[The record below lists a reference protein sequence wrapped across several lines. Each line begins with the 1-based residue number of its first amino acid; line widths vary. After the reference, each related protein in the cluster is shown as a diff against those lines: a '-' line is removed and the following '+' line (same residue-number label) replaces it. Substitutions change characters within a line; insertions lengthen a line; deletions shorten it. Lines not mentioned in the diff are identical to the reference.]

1 MMTDWEFDTGKTN
14 RELAAMLVRYLDL
27 TFEGVGM
34 TDVETIEAIKAAEV
48 LEARLEAEE
57 KK

>member
-1 MMTDWEFDTGKTN
+1 MTDWEFDTGKTN